1 MGDTRTL
8 TPQQMEEYERDG
20 AALLS
25 APTLSATPPRS
36 PRPHTGCSRASTDTK
51 RSRLSLTGAAGPGA
65 GFLLLQNWLDA
76 AEVEQMLAIAKADH
90 AFTDAGT
97 DLTDADGNIS
107 RLSLRMWELP
117 EDTYSAFVRHPA
129 IVGPLQQLHGP
140 MYHFHHKMM
149 LKEPR
154 TGGAWEWHQV
164 RRTLPPLP
172 RRLGARFDLKA
183 SQDFGYWYQQGYM
196 RSDLASC
203 MIACDR
209 ASKENGCLKARTLPP
224 SLCRCASR
232 VQVVQRAA

>member
-1 MGDTRTL
+1 MTL
-8 TPQQMEEYERDG
+8 P
-20 AALLS
+20 
-25 APTLSATPPRS
+25 
-36 PRPHTGCSRASTDTK
+36 
-51 RSRLSLTGAAGPGA
+51 LTSAAGPGA

-117 EDTYSAFVRHPA
+117 EDAYSAFVRHPA
-129 IVGPLQQLHGP
+129 IVGPLQQLYGP

-164 RRTLPPLP
+164 RRTPCPFP
-172 RRLGARFDLKA
+172 SPGWGPRFDLSKA
-183 SQDFGYWYQQGYM
+183 SPAQDFGYWYAQGYM

-209 ASKENGCLKARTLPP
+209 ASKDNGCLKARTLPP
-224 SLCRCASR
+224 LLF
-232 VQVVQRAA
+232 AAAQGHPGS